1 MQGFSHLLEMLI
13 IDFNSNVNDR
23 NPISGET
30 PLHLAVIN
38 NNVQVIK
45 VWIIIFSNFC
55 CIFCIFLLI
64 QYKNYL

>member
-1 MQGFSHLLEMLI
+1 MQGFSHLLEILI

-23 NPISGET
+23 NPISGQT

-45 VWIIIFSNFC
+45 VKYHYIIKFLLNFLHYFSNFS
-55 CIFCIFLLI
+55 L
-64 QYKNYL
+64 

>member
-23 NPISGET
+23 NPISGQT

-45 VWIIIFSNFC
+45 V
-55 CIFCIFLLI
+55 
-64 QYKNYL
+64 